1 MSGPHFAWQDPL
13 EARLLPAVSA
23 EELMGHARAIAS
35 WERESGTAGEAQA
48 FDYIEGCLKRFG
60 LAIERREIEAYI
72 SLPLEARI
80 VLPDGTSL
88 PALTHSFSTTT
99 PPEGLE
105 AELVEGGEGTG
116 EALARA
122 GATGKL
128 ALIDGF
134 ATPGKAWTAQE
145 AGTLGQIFVSLDH
158 LHNMIVTTIWGTPTP
173 ETASRIPRLPCCSI
187 LRADAERLSELRRG
201 MRFAFWSG
209 HSHGRYAGSAWYA
222 DHAWRDLERR
232 CVLHMNV
239 DSTGARGATD
249 YTVFHATEDAAD
261 FAETVVADVTGQRGR
276 ARHFSRAGDQSFWGI
291 GVPSAFM
298 SMSQLPKQDTQF
310 GRATERL
317 FG

>member
-13 EARLLPAVSA
+13 EAPLLPAVSA

-187 LRADAERLSELRRG
+187 LRADAERLRALLARGPLRVRG
-201 MRFAFWSG
+201 TIDATLEPMLRPAAPLTE
-209 HSHGRYAGSAWYA
+209 Y
-222 DHAWRDLERR
+222 AWRYRYPGEPFAPSRDEVQVALGLARDA
-232 CVLHMNV
+232 V
-239 DSTGARGATD
+239 DALIDRLPAAAR
-249 YTVFHATEDAAD
+249 
-261 FAETVVADVTGQRGR
+261 
-276 ARHFSRAGDQSFWGI
+276 
-291 GVPSAFM
+291 
-298 SMSQLPKQDTQF
+298 
-310 GRATERL
+310 
-317 FG
+317 